1 MRELLL
7 GYLLDALDEVERLE
21 VERKLAAD
29 ARWRR
34 ELEKLKVSLEP
45 LADVYEEFEPP
56 LDLVER
62 TCSLI
67 EDHAETFE
75 AAAGGLSPAKPR
87 VSIPAVS
94 SPWSLA
100 DMVVAVGVCAV
111 AALLFFPAISNSRYT
126 AQLNAC
132 QNNLRRIGLALADY
146 SDKAGAGYFP
156 GVPSSG
162 NRAFA
167 GIYAPILFDAGY
179 LTDPGVMVCPAE
191 RLSVPVAEFR
201 IPTLQQIDSAD
212 PDAIL
217 PLRNSPGGATA
228 TA

>member
-1 MRELLL
+1 MNESMRELLL
-7 GYLLDALDEVERLE
+7 GYLLDALDEVERSE

-29 ARWRR
+29 ARWRS
-34 ELEKLKVSLEP
+34 ELEKLQVSLEP
-45 LADVYEEFEPP
+45 LADAYEEFEPP

-87 VSIPAVS
+87 LSIPAVS

-156 GVPSSG
+156 GRAQLWKSSIRG
-162 NRAFA
+162 DLCSHSPRRRLLD
-167 GIYAPILFDAGY
+167 G
-179 LTDPGVMVCPAE
+179 PG
-191 RLSVPVAEFR
+191 RHGL
-201 IPTLQQIDSAD
+201 
-212 PDAIL
+212 
-217 PLRNSPGGATA
+217 PGGALAGTGC
-228 TA
+228 